1 MSEDVDPE
9 ALQRDLDRIKDAMG
23 IAERNENAPEQ
34 WLLFGVFVAVG
45 SALSQ
50 YVVLQRLPGYWFAV
64 IWLGLVGVGGTAVGY
79 YTNTFEPTPED
90 RPNVALQVFAPY
102 AAGFPLWA
110 AVSPFLSDL
119 AYEEEA
125 ALMLGVVLVLLGTG
139 YVVAANSLRAYRI
152 RVRDRRAFA
161 LGGLLLVA
169 LGVAIPTV
177 DVLHTWGYAAFGGTY
192 LAYAIAS
199 YGVLTRT

>member
-1 MSEDVDPE
+1 MSDDVDPQT
-9 ALQRDLDRIKDAMG
+9 LQRDLDRIKSAMG
-23 IAERNENAPEQ
+23 IAERSENAPEQ

-64 IWLGLVGVGGTAVGY
+64 IWLGLVAVGGTVVGY
-79 YTNTFEPTPED
+79 YTDTFEPTPAD
-90 RPNVALQVFAPY
+90 KPNVAVQVFAPY

-110 AVSPFLSDL
+110 AVTPFLADL
-119 AYEEEA
+119 GYEEET
-125 ALMLGVVLVLLGTG
+125 ALMLGVVLVLLGVG

-152 RVRDRRAFA
+152 RARDRRAFA
-161 LGGLLLVA
+161 LGGVLLVA
-169 LGVAIPTV
+169 LGVAVPTV

-192 LAYAIAS
+192 LAYAVAS